1 MTQQLDPKQV
11 RGLQEELNTLD
22 SLAKIKTIGAN
33 LNLSE
38 DGELSATGGGGGG
51 GVNLYSTLG
60 NNTDGALTQKASTDL
75 LAHKDDF
82 DALEITVSG
91 KEPAITAG
99 TTSQYWRGDKTW
111 QTLDKSAVGLG
122 NVDNTSDATKK
133 SNYTGTIASGDTG
146 FVTGGDVYSAVNGT
160 IQAEQTVSTDP
171 VTATVTTND
180 ITTSAVTTAKI
191 DDDAVT
197 TPKIADG
204 AVTTAKIASGAV
216 TASNIDFTTLGGNYS
231 TTESDTKFTWIDGR
245 NIYKKTF
252 VVPIPSSGN
261 STAFN
266 HGISNLGSYI
276 KAEGVAVFSNG
287 TTTRFLPAFYENG
300 NGLDHQYS
308 CSIYGGSTTSNNI
321 TLTFGSGYYGGTAYV
336 TIYYT
341 KTS

>member
-11 RGLQEELNTLD
+11 RGLQEELDTLD
-22 SLAKIKTIGAN
+22 SMAKIKTIGAN
-33 LNLSE
+33 LNLSDE
-38 DGELSATGGGGGG
+38 GELSATGGGGGG

-60 NNTDGALTQKASTDL
+60 QNIDGALTQKASTDL

-82 DALEITVSG
+82 DTLSSTVGSLSTTVAG

-146 FVTGGDVYSAVNGT
+146 FVTGGDVYTAVNGT

-171 VTATVTTND
+171 VIATVTTND
-180 ITTSAVTTAKI
+180 ITTS
-191 DDDAVT
+191 AVT

-216 TASNIDFTTLGGNYS
+216 TASNIDFTTLKKFQTICVATLYHTFTAEVAGTLMLLGVGSSTWGYDGGSMRLGFTKDSGDATVQAAPTILVEGGNTIGRTVVVS
-231 TTESDTKFTWIDGR
+231 AKVKFQAGQ
-245 NIYKKTF
+245 
-252 VVPIPSSGN
+252 
-261 STAFN
+261 TAQLTV
-266 HGISNLGSYI
+266 SRTD
-276 KAEGVAVFSNG
+276 GVAPQNF
-287 TTTRFLPAFYENG
+287 TTGF
-300 NGLDHQYS
+300 
-308 CSIYGGSTTSNNI
+308 C
-321 TLTFGSGYYGGTAYV
+321 FGIFIPDEYA
-336 TIYYT
+336 
-341 KTS
+341 